1 MFAQHVSFTAA
12 FTAGLL
18 SFLSPCVLPLIP
30 AYFTFITGMSLED
43 LTAGGDQT
51 VRNKLILSTMAYVLG
66 FSLVFI
72 LLGGAVSM
80 MGQQLDA
87 YKEFIRLA
95 GGAVV
100 IVFGAHLAGIVR
112 IPFFDYEKKIHVRN
126 KPLHILGVFLV
137 GMAFGAGWSPCI
149 GPLLGTILAIA
160 ATEGSVSHGM
170 TLLSIYSLGMA
181 LPFILMSF
189 FINYMLA
196 FIKRASQWIR
206 FVTVAAGVLLIVM
219 GLLLVFDKM
228 NMITAL

>member
-12 FTAGLL
+12 FTAGIL

-51 VRNKLILSTMAYVLG
+51 VRNKLILSTIAYVLG

>member
-1 MFAQHVSFTAA
+1 
-12 FTAGLL
+12 
-18 SFLSPCVLPLIP
+18 
-30 AYFTFITGMSLED
+30 MSLED

-51 VRNKLILSTMAYVLG
+51 VRNKLILSTIAYVLG

>member
-1 MFAQHVSFTAA
+1 MFAQHVSLTAA
-12 FTAGLL
+12 FTAGIL

-30 AYFTFITGMSLED
+30 AYFTFISGMSLEN
-43 LTAGGDQT
+43 LTAGGDQA
-51 VRNKLILSTMAYVLG
+51 VRKKLILSTIAYVLG

-72 LLGGAVSM
+72 MLGGAVSM

-87 YKEFIRLA
+87 YKDFIRLA

-100 IVFGAHLAGIVR
+100 IVFGVHLAGIVR

-126 KPLHILGVFLV
+126 KPLHIFGVLLV

-160 ATEGSVSHGM
+160 ATEGSVSHGI

-196 FIKRASQWIR
+196 FIKRANQWIR

-219 GLLLVFDKM
+219 GLLLVFDKI
-228 NMITAL
+228 NALASF

>member
-12 FTAGLL
+12 FGAGIL

-30 AYFTFITGMSLED
+30 AYFTFISGMSLEE
-43 LTAGGDQT
+43 LTAGGDQA
-51 VRNKLILSTMAYVLG
+51 VRKKLILSTIAYVLG

-87 YKEFIRLA
+87 YKDFIRLA

-100 IVFGAHLAGIVR
+100 IVFGVHLSGIVR
-112 IPFFDYEKKIHVRN
+112 IPFFDYEKKIHVHN
-126 KPLHILGVFLV
+126 KPLHIFGVFLV

-160 ATEGSVSHGM
+160 ATEGSVSHGI

-228 NMITAL
+228 SMLASF

>member
-12 FTAGLL
+12 LTAGIL

-43 LTAGGDQT
+43 LTEGGDQT
-51 VRNKLILSTMAYVLG
+51 VRRKLILSTLAYVLG
-66 FSLVFI
+66 FSVVFI
-72 LLGGAVSM
+72 ALGGAVSM

-87 YKEFIRLA
+87 YKDFIRLA
-95 GGAVV
+95 GGGIV

-137 GMAFGAGWSPCI
+137 GMAFAAGWSPCI
-149 GPLLGTILAIA
+149 GPLLGTILALA
-160 ATEGSVSHGM
+160 ASEGSVSNGM

-181 LPFILMSF
+181 LPFILMSV
-189 FINYMLA
+189 FINYMLT
-196 FIKRASQWIR
+196 FIKRAKEWIR
-206 FVTVAAGVLLIVM
+206 FITVAAGVLMIVM
-219 GLLLVFDKM
+219 GLVLVFDKM
-228 NMITAL
+228 NMITAF

>member
-12 FTAGLL
+12 FTAGIL

-51 VRNKLILSTMAYVLG
+51 VRNKLILSTVAYVLG

-160 ATEGSVSHGM
+160 ATEGSVPHGM

-228 NMITAL
+228 NMITAY